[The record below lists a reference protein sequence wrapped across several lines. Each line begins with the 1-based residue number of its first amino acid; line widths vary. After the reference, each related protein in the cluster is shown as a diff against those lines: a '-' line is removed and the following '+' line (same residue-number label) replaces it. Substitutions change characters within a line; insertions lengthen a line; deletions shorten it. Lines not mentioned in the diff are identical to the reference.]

1 MQRALPRRGC
11 RQRSDGGSELR
22 ANDFPP
28 LRPLAAAPLAR
39 RRHRPPGPRG
49 SQAHRFRQ
57 LGHIQCGGQVK
68 VQTARRDA
76 LFLSIRRA
84 PMDKMHRKGTCGS
97 GRLRSIIIEE
107 GPKGRRLW
115 LGRHP
120 FWLKFASVSRS
131 TDTCHPSSDRH
142 FLIYLIWRALANSGR
157 QCLFLHKTQLRHPA
171 TNSKPLLRL
180 VRQSCSRRFAS
191 KPSRARFCSAA
202 TSGAG

>member
-11 RQRSDGGSELR
+11 RRRSDGGSELR
-22 ANDFPP
+22 ANDFPLCALLQ
-28 LRPLAAAPLAR
+28 LRRWLAGA
-39 RRHRPPGPRG
+39 HRPPGPRG
-49 SQAHRFRQ
+49 SRAHRFRQ
-57 LGHIQCGGQVK
+57 LGA
-68 VQTARRDA
+68 ARRDA

-84 PMDKMHRKGTCGS
+84 PMEKMHPKGTCGS

-142 FLIYLIWRALANSGR
+142 FLIYLIWRAPANSGR

>member
-28 LRPLAAAPLAR
+28 LRPSCSCAAGSPEASPAGSAGQPSPSFQAI
-39 RRHRPPGPRG
+39 RPYSMWG
-49 SQAHRFRQ
+49 A
-57 LGHIQCGGQVK
+57 
-68 VQTARRDA
+68 ARRDA

-84 PMDKMHRKGTCGS
+84 PMDKMHPKGTCGS

-142 FLIYLIWRALANSGR
+142 FPIYLIWRTRVNSGR
-157 QCLFLHKTQLRHPA
+157 RCRFLRKTQLQHPA
-171 TNSKPLLRL
+171 TNPKPLLQL
-180 VRQSCSRRFAS
+180 VRRSC
-191 KPSRARFCSAA
+191 
-202 TSGAG
+202 

>member
-39 RRHRPPGPRG
+39 RSASPAGSAWQPSPSFQAIRPYSMWG
-49 SQAHRFRQ
+49 A
-57 LGHIQCGGQVK
+57 
-68 VQTARRDA
+68 ARRDA

-84 PMDKMHRKGTCGS
+84 PMDKMHPKGTCGS

-142 FLIYLIWRALANSGR
+142 FPIYLIWRTPVNSGR
-157 QCLFLHKTQLRHPA
+157 RCRFLRKTQLQHPA
-171 TNSKPLLRL
+171 TNPKPLLQL
-180 VRQSCSRRFAS
+180 VRRSC
-191 KPSRARFCSAA
+191 
-202 TSGAG
+202 